1 MQIRSWAPPCKSA
14 PMATTSLAGFSL
26 FRTLVAISARP
37 SAKRMRLGWASKE
50 TVRPATSVTLR
61 AGVWPLDAFSWA
73 PPAQAPR
80 PNVRAIVAM
89 APRVLVTFMMVAG
102 LPVGGVQR
110 QYKAGLR
117 LALPK
122 PRCKHDA
129 AHPRSPQRQRFTPSM
144 TTRSVDHRD
153 RADSRGTAEHQDQ
166 KPAAESSGPLPHR

>member
-1 MQIRSWAPPCKSA
+1 RNADSKLGAALCKSA

-102 LPVGGVQR
+102 LPVGA
-110 QYKAGLR
+110 Y
-117 LALPK
+117 
-122 PRCKHDA
+122 
-129 AHPRSPQRQRFTPSM
+129 
-144 TTRSVDHRD
+144 SVNTKW
-153 RADSRGTAEHQDQ
+153 A
-166 KPAAESSGPLPHR
+166 